1 MMRRIFGLLTVAAVM
16 AVMMVVSAAPAFAA
30 PGGPPID
37 VIHGQQVADFAKL
50 PGDPY
55 NPALPSDPYKGQ
67 QISLV
72 ARGLPLDTCAPQVVD
87 TTCL

>member
-37 VIHGQQVADFAKL
+37 VIHGQEVADFTRAV
-50 PGDPY
+50 PP
-55 NPALPSDPYKGQ
+55 NPVHGQ
-67 QISLV
+67 QVSLA
-72 ARGLPLDTCAPQVVD
+72 ARDLTFVCGIDVD
-87 TTCL
+87 TTC